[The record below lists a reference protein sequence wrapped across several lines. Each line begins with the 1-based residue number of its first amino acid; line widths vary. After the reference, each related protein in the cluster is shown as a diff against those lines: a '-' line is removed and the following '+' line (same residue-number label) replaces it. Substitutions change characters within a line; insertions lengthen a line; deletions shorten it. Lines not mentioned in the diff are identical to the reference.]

1 MKKIL
6 LILVLLFT
14 SNLLYAGEI
23 KLSCDITTNRN
34 YSTGFQETKK
44 DRVIF
49 IVTEFQDFI
58 SIIPTASNPSIPSV
72 SSLQRENKIIFNNSN
87 ENAWSLTN
95 KGTLDGKTY
104 EHQIQID
111 RNTGQIFIQND
122 MTIGKDFAND
132 RSTGICE
139 KIDIKKKKF

>member
-6 LILVLLFT
+6 LILVLLLT

-23 KLSCDITTNRN
+23 KLSCDITINRQ
-34 YSTGFQETKK
+34 YSTGVRENRKE
-44 DRVIF
+44 RVILV
-49 IVTEFQDFI
+49 VTETQDFL
-58 SIIPTASNPSIPSV
+58 SIIPTANNSYIPGV

-87 ENAWSLTN
+87 ENVWSVTN

-104 EHQIQID
+104 EQEIQID

-122 MTIGKDFAND
+122 MTIGKDFVDD
-132 RSTGICE
+132 RGTGICE